1 MSILSSGSQSAL
13 VFLHLHRSSPSDPTS
28 RSRTSA
34 SPPSV
39 RSASTTSIEPP
50 IFPIR
55 ARLTGCHRAGE
66 RLIRTRVVSESVTDS
81 ESVPVIVEPDT
92 EDIEPGGVG
101 GDSGG
106 SEGSGGGGGGGGG
119 GDREEGDDGEKGKE
133 KKGMSMSQKLTLA
146 YAALVGVGGVMGFI
160 KSGSQKSLVAG
171 GSSALLLYF
180 VYTQLPVRTAFA
192 SSLGLGLSAALLV
205 VMGSRFKKSGK
216 IFPAG
221 VVSVVSFVMAGG
233 YLHGIMRG
241 LHA

>member
-13 VFLHLHRSSPSDPTS
+13 VFLHLHRSSPSNPNS

-39 RSASTTSIEPP
+39 RSASTASIEPP
-50 IFPIR
+50 IR
-55 ARLTGCHRAGE
+55 ARLAVCHRAGE
-66 RLIRTRVVSESVTDS
+66 RLIRTRVVSESVADS

-92 EDIEPGGVG
+92 EDIEPGGFG
-101 GDSGG
+101 GDSSG
-106 SEGSGGGGGGGGG
+106 SEGSGGGGGGG

-146 YAALVGVGGVMGFI
+146 YAALVGIGGVMGFI

-221 VVSVVSFVMAGG
+221 IVSVVSFVMAGG